1 MNKRKTAV
9 GYIRVS
15 TGVQAR
21 EGFSLDNQV
30 VEIKN
35 KCKKEE
41 WELLRI
47 FDDKGI
53 SGALLNE
60 RPGLIEMM
68 KFIKENNVDYL
79 VIYKF
84 SRLSRNIENLFLI
97 TKQLEDTSTHLVST
111 SDNINTEGPMGK
123 AFMILTGLF
132 AEMERD
138 NIIEQVKGGMSQKA
152 KEGEWNGGTA
162 PLGYDLVEKKLIIN
176 EEEART
182 VKFIYTEYLK
192 GNGYKTIAAK
202 LNDNGVKTKTGGTFS
217 GNSVKDILR
226 NPTYCGKIRW
236 GYRKDWGKRYS
247 DGRRKRVYNE
257 DLIIVEGKHD
267 PIIDE
272 ETFNQVQEIIENNP
286 RHHMKRFNGNHL
298 LSGLLRCPDCGSG
311 MSIQPVKKGKTIYE
325 YYTCNQYMNHKT
337 CKPNTINKAKIEPE
351 FLDILEK
358 KVNEPDFR
366 KSMLE
371 SLNSS
376 DKQVKELEK
385 IIRIKEKEISESEGK
400 IDKLIDELL
409 NESAERVKATL
420 RKKMEELS
428 QKIEELQTD
437 IGKKRESIKNLESQN
452 LNHDEIVEVFQYVGK
467 VIKSIEDKEKQQ
479 SLVRKLVA
487 EIKVEDKHIKE
498 VHFRFSKKFRIGGG
512 AGNRITNS
520 GKAESGSNSG

>member
-1 MNKRKTAV
+1 MGERKTAV

-21 EGFSLDNQV
+21 DGFSLDNQV
-30 VEIKN
+30 EEIRN

-41 WELLRI
+41 WELLGV
-47 FDDKGI
+47 FDDKGK

-60 RPGLIEMM
+60 RPGLLEMM
-68 KFIKENNVDYL
+68 KFIKENNVNYL
-79 VIYKF
+79 IIYKF

-111 SDNINTEGPMGK
+111 SDNINTEGPLGK
-123 AFMILTGLF
+123 AFMVLTGLF

-152 KEGEWNGGTA
+152 REGEWNGGTA
-162 PLGYDLVEKKLIIN
+162 PLGYDLVDKKLIIN
-176 EEEART
+176 GEESKT

-192 GNGYKTIAAK
+192 GKGYKTIAAQ
-202 LNDNGVKTKTGGTFS
+202 LNDDGIKTKIGGTFS

-226 NPTYCGKIRW
+226 NPTFCGKIRW
-236 GYRKDWGKRYS
+236 GHRKDWGKRYS
-247 DGRRKRVYNE
+247 DGKRKRVYNE
-257 DLIIVEGKHD
+257 EPIIVEGKHD

-272 ETFNQVQEIIENNP
+272 ATFSKVQELIDNNP

-298 LSGLLRCPDCGSG
+298 LSGLLKCPDCGNG
-311 MSIQPVKKGKTIYE
+311 MSIQPVKNGKRTYE

-358 KVNEPDFR
+358 KVNEPDFQ
-366 KSMLE
+366 KSILA

-376 DKQVKELEK
+376 NEQVKEFEK
-385 IIRIKEKEISESEGK
+385 VIKSKDREIKESEQ
-400 IDKLIDELL
+400 KLEDIIDELL
-409 NESAERVKATL
+409 EESSERVKEAL
-420 RKKMEELS
+420 RKRMDKLS
-428 QKIEELQTD
+428 LRIEELQTD
-437 IGKKRESIKNLESQN
+437 ISKKKASIKNLESQN
-452 LNHDEIVEVFQYVGK
+452 LNQDEIVEVFKSVGK
-467 VIKSIEDKEKQQ
+467 AIKLIEDKEKQQ
-479 SLVRKLVA
+479 SLVRMLVA
-487 EIKVEDKHIKE
+487 EIQVENKHIKE

-512 AGNRITNS
+512 KENRTIS
-520 GKAESGSNSG
+520 K